1 MGLWSHPS
9 GGRRNREE
17 EGLMAED
24 GAYALFCATVDA
36 ASAVAGITDD
46 QWLLERIKTP
56 ERIHQVSIPFTRDDG
71 HRELLTGYRVQHS
84 SARGPYK
91 GGIRYHPNVT
101 LDEVKALAG
110 WMSIKTAVVNIP
122 MGGGKGGIT
131 VDPHSLSIRE
141 LEALTRSYTE
151 RIWRCIGPLVDIPAP
166 DVNTDSRIMD
176 WLAVEYGRLSGVAD
190 PAVVTGKT
198 VEHGGSLG
206 RDKATARG
214 GFDVLEAALHA
225 AGDDLRGKRVAI
237 QGFGNAGANAALL
250 LQEAG
255 AIIVAASDST
265 AALVSATGLPVA
277 DLAAY
282 KDRNAH
288 FCDLTEIERK
298 RADSPLYEEV
308 DILIPAALEG
318 QITAA
323 NAERVQA
330 RWVVE
335 LANGPTTPEADEVLA
350 GRGIHVLPDILVNA
364 GGVVVSY
371 FEWVQDL
378 HSERWL
384 LEEVEARLAV
394 IMKRAF
400 DAVTTLANDRGISL
414 RLAAYAVALQRI
426 ADAIREGEV
435 TPRRSISTVIL

>member
-1 MGLWSHPS
+1 MGE
-9 GGRRNREE
+9 N
-17 EGLMAED
+17 

-36 ASAVAGITDD
+36 ASAVAGIVDSSV
-46 QWLLERIKTP
+46 LERIKRP
-56 ERIHQVSIPFTRDDG
+56 ERVHEVTIPLVRDDG
-71 HRELLTGYRVQHS
+71 KPELLTGYRVQHS

-91 GGIRYHPNVT
+91 GGIRYHPNVS

-131 VDPHSLSIRE
+131 VDPGDLSLRE
-141 LEALTRSYTE
+141 LELLTRSYTE
-151 RIWRCIGPLVDIPAP
+151 RIWRFIGPLVDIPAP

-176 WLAVEYGRLSGVAD
+176 WLADEYGRLSGLAD

-214 GFDVLEAALHA
+214 GFDVLEAAMNA
-225 AGDDLRGKRVAI
+225 AHEEMRGKRVAI
-237 QGFGNAGANAALL
+237 QGFGNAGANAAML

-265 AALVSATGLPVA
+265 ASLVSKEGLPVA
-277 DLAAY
+277 ELMAF
-282 KDRNAH
+282 KDRGGH
-288 FCDLTEIERK
+288 FCDLTQFERA

-308 DILIPAALEG
+308 DILMPAALEG
-318 QITAA
+318 QITAE
-323 NAERVQA
+323 NAERVNA
-330 RWVVE
+330 RWIVE
-335 LANGPTTPEADEVLA
+335 LANGPTTPEADAVLA
-350 GRGIHVLPDILVNA
+350 RRGVQLLPDILANA

-394 IMKRAF
+394 IMRRAF
-400 DAVTTLANDRGISL
+400 DAVTALAKDKDISL

-426 ADAIREGEV
+426 AAAIKESESA
-435 TPRRSISTVIL
+435 PRRSISTVIM

>member
-1 MGLWSHPS
+1 MG
-9 GGRRNREE
+9 
-17 EGLMAED
+17 ED

-36 ASAVAGITDD
+36 ASDVAGITDRS
-46 QWLLERIKTP
+46 LLDRIKRP
-56 ERIHQVSIPFTRDDG
+56 ERVHEVTIPLVRDDG
-71 HRELLTGYRVQHS
+71 RRQLLTGYRVQHS

-91 GGIRYHPNVT
+91 GGIRYHPNVS

-110 WMSIKTAVVNIP
+110 WMSIKTAVANIP

-131 VDPHSLSIRE
+131 VDPHELSLRE

-151 RIWRCIGPLVDIPAP
+151 RIWRFIGPLVDIPAP

-176 WLAVEYGRLSGVAD
+176 WLADEYARLSGLAD

-214 GFDVLEAALHA
+214 GFDVLEAAMHA
-225 AGDDLRGKRVAI
+225 AHEDMRGKRVAI

-250 LQEAG
+250 LREAG
-255 AIIVAASDST
+255 AIIVSASDST
-265 AALVSATGLPVA
+265 ASLVSKDGLPVA
-277 DLAAY
+277 ELMAF
-282 KDRNAH
+282 KDKGGH
-288 FCDLTEIERK
+288 FCDLTQFDRK

-318 QITAA
+318 QITAE
-323 NAERVQA
+323 NAERVNA
-330 RWVVE
+330 RWIVE
-335 LANGPTTPEADEVLA
+335 LANGPTTPEADAVLA
-350 GRGIHVLPDILVNA
+350 RRGAQLLPDILANA

-394 IMKRAF
+394 IMRRAF
-400 DAVTTLANDRGISL
+400 DAVTTLANEKGISL

-426 ADAIREGEV
+426 AAAVNESDSA
-435 TPRRSISTVIL
+435 PRRSISTVIM

>member
-1 MGLWSHPS
+1 MG
-9 GGRRNREE
+9 EE
-17 EGLMAED
+17 

-36 ASAVAGITDD
+36 ASAVAGITDPS
-46 QWLLERIKTP
+46 LLERIKRP
-56 ERIHQVSIPFTRDDG
+56 ERVHQVSIPLVRDDG
-71 HRELLTGYRVQHS
+71 RRELLTGYRVQHS

-91 GGIRYHPNVT
+91 GGIRYHPNVS

-131 VDPHSLSIRE
+131 VDP
-141 LEALTRSYTE
+141 LESLTRAYTE
-151 RIWRCIGPLVDIPAP
+151 RIWRVIGPLVDIPAP
-166 DVNTDSRIMD
+166 DVNTDSRVMD
-176 WLAVEYGRLSGVAD
+176 WLADEYGRLSGLAD

-214 GFDVLEAALHA
+214 GFDVLEAAMNA
-225 AGDDLRGKRVAI
+225 AHEDLRGKRVAI

-255 AIIVAASDST
+255 AVIVAASDST
-265 AALVSATGLPVA
+265 ASLVAPSGLPV
-277 DLAAY
+277 DELVAY
-282 KDRNAH
+282 KEREAH
-288 FCDLTEIERK
+288 FCDWTIFERR
-298 RADSPLYEEV
+298 RADSPLYEDV
-308 DILIPAALEG
+308 DILVPAALEG
-318 QITAA
+318 QITAE
-323 NAERVQA
+323 NAERVKA
-330 RWVVE
+330 RWIVE

-350 GRGIHVLPDILVNA
+350 RRGVHLLPDILANA

-394 IMKRAF
+394 VMRRAY
-400 DAVTTLANDRGISL
+400 DAVTQLANEKGISM

-426 ADAIREGEV
+426 AAAIRESEV
-435 TPRRSISTVIL
+435 APRRSISTVIL

>member
-1 MGLWSHPS
+1 MG
-9 GGRRNREE
+9 EE
-17 EGLMAED
+17 

-36 ASAVAGITDD
+36 AAAVAGVTEP
-46 QWLLERIKTP
+46 WLLDRIKRP
-56 ERIHQVSIPFTRDDG
+56 ERVHEVTIPLVRDDG
-71 HRELLTGYRVQHS
+71 RRELLTGYRVQHS

-91 GGIRYHPNVT
+91 GGIRYHPNVC

-131 VDPHSLSIRE
+131 VDPHLLSPRE
-141 LEALTRSYTE
+141 LEALTRAYTE
-151 RIWRCIGPLVDIPAP
+151 RVWRAIGPLVDIPAP

-176 WLAVEYGRLSGVAD
+176 WLADEYGRMSGLAD

-214 GFDVLEAALHA
+214 GFDVLEAALNA
-225 AGDDLRGKRVAI
+225 AHEDMRGKKVAI

-250 LQEAG
+250 LQQAG
-255 AIIVAASDST
+255 AVIVAASDST
-265 AALVSATGLPVA
+265 AAVVDPRGLPS
-277 DLAAY
+277 DELAAY
-282 KDRNAH
+282 KERNAH
-288 FCDLTEIERK
+288 FCDLTGFEKK
-298 RADSPLYEEV
+298 RADAPLYEDV
-308 DILIPAALEG
+308 DILVPAALEG
-318 QITAA
+318 QITSE
-323 NAERVQA
+323 NAERVKA
-330 RWVVE
+330 RWLVE

-350 GRGIHVLPDILVNA
+350 RKGVHVLPDILANA

-394 IMKRAF
+394 VMRRAY
-400 DAVTTLANDRGISL
+400 DAVTAMANEKGASMRV
-414 RLAAYAVALQRI
+414 AAYAVALQRI
-426 ADAIREGEV
+426 AAAIKEAE
-435 TPRRSISTVIL
+435 TAPRRSISTMIL

>member
-1 MGLWSHPS
+1 MG
-9 GGRRNREE
+9 EE
-17 EGLMAED
+17 

-36 ASAVAGITDD
+36 ASSVAGITDS
-46 QWLLERIKTP
+46 WLLERIKTP
-56 ERIHQVSIPFTRDDG
+56 ERVHQVSIPLVRDDG
-71 HRELLTGYRVQHS
+71 TRELLTGYRVQHS

-101 LDEVKALAG
+101 LDEVMALAG

-131 VDPHSLSIRE
+131 VDPHELSLRE
-141 LEALTRSYTE
+141 LEVLTRAYTE
-151 RIWRCIGPLVDIPAP
+151 RIWRVIGPLVDIPAP
-166 DVNTDSRIMD
+166 DVNTDARIMD
-176 WLAVEYGRLSGVAD
+176 WIADEYGNRSGLAD

-214 GFDVLEAALHA
+214 GFDVLEAALGA
-225 AGDDLRGKRVAI
+225 AHEELRGKRIAI
-237 QGFGNAGANAALL
+237 QGFGNAGANAAVLL
-250 LQEAG
+250 REAG
-255 AIIVAASDST
+255 AVVVAASDST
-265 AALVSATGLPVA
+265 AAVVARDGLPVA

-282 KDRNAH
+282 KERNAH
-288 FCDLTEIERK
+288 FCDLTGFEKK
-298 RADSPLYEEV
+298 RADAPLFEDV

-318 QITAA
+318 QITAE
-323 NAERVQA
+323 NAERVRA
-330 RWVVE
+330 RWIVE
-335 LANGPTTPEADEVLA
+335 LANGPTTPEADDVLA
-350 GRGIHVLPDILVNA
+350 RRGTHVLPDILANA

-394 IMKRAF
+394 VMRRAY
-400 DAVTTLANDRGISL
+400 DAVTD
-414 RLAAYAVALQRI
+414 
-426 ADAIREGEV
+426 
-435 TPRRSISTVIL
+435 

>member
-1 MGLWSHPS
+1 MG
-9 GGRRNREE
+9 EE
-17 EGLMAED
+17 
-24 GAYALFCATVDA
+24 GAYARFCATVDA
-36 ASAVAGITDD
+36 ASAVAGITDPPVLD
-46 QWLLERIKTP
+46 RIKRP
-56 ERIHQVSIPFTRDDG
+56 ERIHQVSIPLVRDDG
-71 HRELLTGYRVQHS
+71 RRELLTGYRVQHS

-101 LDEVKALAG
+101 LDEVQALAG

-131 VDPHSLSIRE
+131 VDPHELSPRE
-141 LEALTRSYTE
+141 LEALTRAYTE
-151 RIWRCIGPLVDIPAP
+151 RIWRVIGPLVDIPAP
-166 DVNTDSRIMD
+166 DVNTDARIMD
-176 WLAVEYGRLSGVAD
+176 WLADEYGRLSGLAD

-214 GFDVLEAALHA
+214 GFDVLEAALAA
-225 AGDDLRGKRVAI
+225 AGEHLRGKKVAI

-250 LQEAG
+250 LREAG
-255 AIIVAASDST
+255 ASVVAASDST
-265 AALVSATGLPVA
+265 AALVAADGLPVA

-282 KDRNAH
+282 KERNSH
-288 FCDLTEIERK
+288 FCDLTDFERK
-298 RADSPLYEEV
+298 RADAPLYEDV
-308 DILIPAALEG
+308 DILVPAALEG
-318 QITAA
+318 QITHE
-323 NAERVQA
+323 NASRVKA
-330 RWVVE
+330 RWILE
-335 LANGPTTPEADEVLA
+335 LANGPTTPEADDVLA
-350 GRGIHVLPDILVNA
+350 ANGAHVLPDILANA

-394 IMKRAF
+394 VMRRAY
-400 DAVTTLANDRGISL
+400 DAVTAMATEKGVSM

-426 ADAIREGEV
+426 AAAIKEGE
-435 TPRRSISTVIL
+435 TAPRRSITTVIM

>member
-1 MGLWSHPS
+1 MC
-9 GGRRNREE
+9 EE
-17 EGLMAED
+17 

-36 ASAVAGITDD
+36 ASAVAGITE
-46 QWLLERIKTP
+46 LSVLERIKRP
-56 ERIHQVSIPFTRDDG
+56 ERIHEVSIPLVRDDG
-71 HRELLTGYRVQHS
+71 RHELLTGYRVQHS

-91 GGIRYHPNVT
+91 GGIRYHPNVS

-131 VDPHSLSIRE
+131 VDPRTFSPAE
-141 LEALTRSYTE
+141 LERLTRAYTE
-151 RIWRCIGPLVDIPAP
+151 RVWRVIGPLVDIPAP
-166 DVNTDSRIMD
+166 DVNTDARIMD
-176 WLAVEYGRLSGVAD
+176 WLADEYGRQSGLAD

-214 GFDVLEAALHA
+214 GFDVLEGALRA
-225 AGDDLRGKRVAI
+225 AGEDLRGKRVAI

-250 LQEAG
+250 LHDAG
-255 AIIVAASDST
+255 AQIVAASDST
-265 AALVSATGLPVA
+265 AALVAPAGLPVEE
-277 DLAAY
+277 LAAY
-282 KDRNAH
+282 KDRGAH
-288 FCDLTEIERK
+288 FCDLTAYERK
-298 RADSPLYEEV
+298 HADAPLFEEV
-308 DILIPAALEG
+308 DILVPAALEG

-323 NAERVQA
+323 NASRVKA
-330 RWVVE
+330 RWIVE
-335 LANGPTTPEADEVLA
+335 LANGPTTPEADDVLA
-350 GRGIHVLPDILVNA
+350 AKGVHLLPDILANA

-394 IMKRAF
+394 VMRRAY
-400 DAVTTLANDRGISL
+400 DAVTAMANEKNVSMRV
-414 RLAAYAVALQRI
+414 AAYAVAMQRI
-426 ADAIREGEV
+426 AAAIQEGERA
-435 TPRRSISTVIL
+435 PRRSISTMIL